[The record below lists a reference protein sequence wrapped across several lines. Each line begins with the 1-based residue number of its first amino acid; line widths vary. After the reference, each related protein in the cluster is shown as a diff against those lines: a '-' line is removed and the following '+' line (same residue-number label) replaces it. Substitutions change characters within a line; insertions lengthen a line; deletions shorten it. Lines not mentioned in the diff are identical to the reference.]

1 MRGIYLLSLMFV
13 ASGALAAPPPPAL
26 SSASHSAPANVPDNA
41 MRLSQLANPAEHILE
56 IGLKAFEAGMSAE
69 LKNNPEDAAFFAA
82 NPGLLGEITK
92 VGRLIVRRHF
102 LAAIPG
108 QQRRYA
114 QFYAAK
120 FSPEEIDQLISFYS
134 SPTGAKVVRAM
145 FAGVDLKKLSEGVS
159 PEGKPMVTASQILES
174 KRSSMSGLLDE
185 FDADDW
191 KSLFTFMSEPV
202 HAKLLK
208 VVPEFNQLVADM
220 ANEPTPELDAEL
232 EKAVQKTTAA
242 YFVRRGAKPKT

>member
-1 MRGIYLLSLMFV
+1 
-13 ASGALAAPPPPAL
+13 
-26 SSASHSAPANVPDNA
+26 